1 MADYLAEYRDI
12 DISAVI
18 TMRDG
23 VQITVPA
30 SDIYGYNIT
39 GTAAYNG
46 LPLGE
51 AIANSFTLSVS
62 VIECPYSAEQLDSA
76 EVRVRMG
83 VRNNDAEDYEYSDA
97 GAWYVTGVDAP
108 EGGNAVTLR
117 GVDALG
123 IWFDVLFVDNAATY
137 PQPMSE
143 LLETLALVPD
153 VELSD
158 REWLHKDA
166 ALDKM
171 PTWAEGTTIRQAI
184 GYIAACAGGFAQI
197 DMSGKL
203 EIVTTGWGNEQP
215 LDTATYN
222 TFTPTGGARF
232 RLNALQVVYPI
243 ADEDADQPDTV
254 RYAYDAAIADN
265 ATNCVV
271 IEGNPLITD
280 AMASAIVK
288 ELHRYEFIGGDL
300 TWIGTPAV
308 NCGSIVQLTPI
319 DGNERVLY
327 VNQRDLNFDGGLTG
341 DLSSTMPTLH
351 DTSAHYTSS
360 GRVFNADGSLPVSK
374 IEGFAGAVVN
384 AMVGKFD
391 RIIAGDVTTDK
402 LYAQIGQI
410 VQLKVDNLDAGSI
423 HGDKITAGTIGAGHI
438 ESKAITADK
447 IAAGSVTADKLAAGA
462 VTADKIAAFSITGNK
477 IASDTIT
484 ARNIQS
490 STITA
495 DLIAAK
501 TITADSGVIDDA
513 AIGTAQIADGS
524 ITSAKIVELTADLIK
539 TGTLSADR
547 ILIAG
552 DDGLIYRINAT
563 ASGLSVS
570 QLEKEEYKNHINGT
584 VIVAKSITAAQ
595 IAAEA
600 ITANEILAGTITA
613 KQINVAEVFANNA
626 VIDAISTNVIRGN
639 GYLQLL
645 VSDAVDEAAA
655 GLQAQID
662 MIPEKIELAVSDV
675 TATGLKTGSG
685 VSITKDEVTI
695 TSPKTKVTIPLEGSE
710 DETEIVSIDEDGLRA
725 DVITADEINSPSV
738 VNVAAAAAYTPTSAG
753 ELQTLLAEIAG
764 HFMTGDITIDA
775 SAVAAGIFT
784 IKGLHGYGVLTIS
797 GGAFNRIIAID
808 CSCRIVLDGTA
819 LSTDGTAVEASNA
832 KVLLKGVAFT
842 AVEGLHAHHY
852 AHVDMTSC
860 TGNCTTLLRSTDC
873 AVVCVNGDTCPA
885 GLPGELSGGG
895 ELFSTMYFTESEKE
909 PDEGETGVVTTASI
923 TAKQTRTWGDG
934 WLSTSTFGTSLYQGT
949 TGTAALRRG
958 CMWFDTS
965 EIAGKH
971 IISAALTIRRVS
983 GIGSS
988 SSIAVGI
995 YGTSATGAS
1004 GTPAIGEKYASI
1016 SLSNGGR
1023 GTVDVTAAVQ
1033 ALADGIIGGLMAYD
1047 SRASKKDGKNYTVG
1061 YCKMY
1066 GSGETDAP
1074 TIEVTY
1080 E

>member
-12 DISAVI
+12 DITAVI

-23 VQITVPA
+23 AQFSVPA
-30 SDIYGYNIT
+30 SDVYGYSIS
-39 GTAAYNG
+39 GTAAYSG
-46 LPLGE
+46 LPIGE
-51 AIANSFTLSVS
+51 AIANSFSLSVS
-62 VIECPYSAEQLDSA
+62 IVECPYSAEQLDSA
-76 EVRVRMG
+76 EVHVRIG
-83 VRNNDAEDYEYSDA
+83 LRHSAAEAYEYSPA
-97 GAWYVTGVDAP
+97 GVWYVTGVDAP
-108 EGGNAVTLR
+108 EGGNAVTLN

-123 IWFDVLFVDNAATY
+123 IWFDRLFVDNAATY
-137 PQPMSE
+137 PQPMRR
-143 LLETLALVPD
+143 LLDTLAISAGVT
-153 VELSD
+153 LSP
-158 REWLHKDA
+158 REWLHADA
-166 ALDKM
+166 AIETLPAWDENI
-171 PTWAEGTTIRQAI
+171 TLRTAI

-203 EIVTTGWGNEQP
+203 EIVTTGWGDELPIN
-215 LDTATYN
+215 TAAYN
-222 TFTPTGGARF
+222 TFTPTGGSRF
-232 RLNALQVVYPI
+232 RLNALQVVYPLT
-243 ADEDADQPDTV
+243 DEDAETPDTV
-254 RYAYDAAIADN
+254 RYAYDATIEDN
-265 ATNCVV
+265 ATNCIV
-271 IEGNPLITD
+271 IEGNPLLTD
-280 AMASAIVK
+280 AMAGAIMK
-288 ELHRYEFIGGDL
+288 ELHRYEFVGGDL
-300 TWIGTPAV
+300 TWIGSPAV

-319 DGNERVLY
+319 DGNLRTLY
-327 VNQRDLNFDGGLTG
+327 VNRRELTFDGGLTG
-341 DLSSTMPTLH
+341 EVSSTMPTLH

-360 GRVFNADGSLPVSK
+360 GRVFNSDGTLPVTK
-374 IEGFAGAVVN
+374 IEGFSGGVVN
-384 AMVGKFD
+384 AMIGKFD
-391 RIIAGDVTTDK
+391 RLIAGDVSTGK
-402 LYAQIGQI
+402 LFAQLGQI
-410 VQLKVDNLDAGSI
+410 VQLEVEHLDAGSI
-423 HGDKITAGTIGAGHI
+423 HGDKITANTIGTEQLEA
-438 ESKAITADK
+438 K
-447 IAAGSVTADKLAAGA
+447 SVTADKIAAGA
-462 VTADKIAAFSITGNK
+462 VTADKIAAGAITADFIKADSITGNK

-484 ARNIQS
+484 ARNIKS
-490 STITA
+490 GTITA
-495 DLIAAK
+495 DLLAAK
-501 TITADSGVIDDA
+501 TITADSGIIDDA

-539 TGTLSADR
+539 TGTLSAER

-563 ASGLSVS
+563 SAGLTVT
-570 QLEKEEYKNHINGT
+570 QLEQNQYKKYINGT

-639 GYLQLL
+639 GYLQLI

-695 TSPKTKVTIPLEGSE
+695 NSPKTKVTIPLEGSE

-819 LSTDGTAVEASNA
+819 LTTDGTAVEASNA

-873 AVVCVNGDTCPA
+873 AVVCVNGETCPA

-895 ELFSTMYFTESEKE
+895 ELYSTLYFTESEKE

-995 YGTSATGAS
+995 YGTPATGAS

-1023 GTVDVTAAVQ
+1023 GSVDVTAAVQ
-1033 ALADGIIGGLMAYD
+1033 ALADGSIGGLMTYD
-1047 SRASKKDGKNYTVG
+1047 SRTSKKDGKNYTVG

>member
-12 DISAVI
+12 DITAVI

-23 VQITVPA
+23 VQFSVPA
-30 SDIYGYNIT
+30 SDVYGYSIS
-39 GTAAYNG
+39 GTAAYSG
-46 LPLGE
+46 LPIGE
-51 AIANSFTLSVS
+51 AIANSFSLSVS
-62 VIECPYSAEQLDSA
+62 IVECPYSAEQLDSA
-76 EVRVRMG
+76 EVHVRIG
-83 VRNNDAEDYEYSDA
+83 LRHNTAEAYEYSPA
-97 GAWYVTGVDAP
+97 GVWYVTGVDAP
-108 EGGNAVTLR
+108 EGGNAVTLN

-123 IWFDVLFVDNAATY
+123 IWFDRLFVDNAATY
-137 PQPMSE
+137 PQPMRR
-143 LLETLALVPD
+143 LLDTLAISAGVT
-153 VELSD
+153 LSP
-158 REWLHKDA
+158 REWLHADA
-166 ALDKM
+166 AIETLPVWDENI
-171 PTWAEGTTIRQAI
+171 TLRTAV

-203 EIVTTGWGNEQP
+203 EIVTTGWGDELPIN
-215 LDTATYN
+215 TAAYN
-222 TFTPTGGARF
+222 TFTPTGGSRF

-243 ADEDADQPDTV
+243 TDEDAETPDTV
-254 RYAYDAAIADN
+254 RYAYDTAIEDN
-265 ATNCVV
+265 ATNCIV
-271 IEGNPLITD
+271 IEGNPLLTD
-280 AMASAIVK
+280 AMAGAIMK
-288 ELHRYEFIGGDL
+288 ELHRYEFVGGDL
-300 TWIGTPAV
+300 TWIGSPAV

-319 DGNERVLY
+319 DGNLRTLY
-327 VNQRDLNFDGGLTG
+327 VNRRELTFDGGLTG
-341 DLSSTMPTLH
+341 EVSSTMPTLH

-360 GRVFNADGSLPVSK
+360 GRVFNSDGTLPVTK

-423 HGDKITAGTIGAGHI
+423 HGDKITAGTIGA
-438 ESKAITADK
+438 EQLEAKSITADK

-490 STITA
+490 GTITA

-524 ITSAKIVELTADLIK
+524 ITSAKIVELSADLIK
-539 TGTLSADR
+539 AGTLSAER

-552 DDGLIYRINAT
+552 DDGIIYRINAT
-563 ASGLSVS
+563 SSGLSLS
-570 QLEKEEYKNHINGT
+570 QLRDDQYKNYINGT

-595 IAAEA
+595 IAAET
-600 ITANEILAGTITA
+600 ITANEILSGTITA
-613 KQINVAEVFANNA
+613 KQLNVTEVFANNA

-639 GYLQLL
+639 GYLQLI

-710 DETEIVSIDEDGLRA
+710 DEAEIVSIDEDGLRA

-738 VNVAAAAAYTPTSAG
+738 VRVAAAANYAPASAG
-753 ELQTLLAEIAG
+753 ELQTLLMEITG
-764 HFMTGDITIDA
+764 HFMSGDITIDA
-775 SAVAAGIFT
+775 SAVTAGIFA

-797 GGAFNRIIAID
+797 GGSFNRVSVTD
-808 CSCRIVLDGTA
+808 CSCRIVFDSVA
-819 LSTDGTAVEASNA
+819 LATDGTAVEASNA
-832 KVLLKGVAFT
+832 KVLLKNVAFT

-860 TGNCTTLLRSTDC
+860 TGECKTLLRSTDC

-895 ELFSTMYFTESEKE
+895 ELYSTLTFAESVQE
-909 PDEGETGVVTTASI
+909 PDEGETGVVTTATI
-923 TAKQTRTWGDG
+923 AAKASRSWSSS
-934 WLSTSTFGTSLYQGT
+934 WLSTSTFGTALYQGRY
-949 TGTAALRRG
+949 GENALRRG
-958 CMWFDTS
+958 CMWFDT
-965 EIAGKH
+965 EAITGRH
-971 IISAALTIRRVS
+971 IISATLTLKRVS
-983 GIGSS
+983 GVGGGGAVS
-988 SSIAVGI
+988 VGI
-995 YGTSATGAS
+995 YGTTATGAS
-1004 GTPAIGEKYASI
+1004 GAPAIGTKYASVSI
-1016 SLSNGGR
+1016 SNGGKA
-1023 GTVDVTAAVQ
+1023 TVDVTTAVQ
-1033 ALADGIIGGLMAYD
+1033 DLADGNIGGLMTYD
-1047 SRASKKDGKNYTVG
+1047 TRTNKISGKTYTVG

-1066 GSGETDAP
+1066 GAGEADAP
-1074 TIEVTY
+1074 VLEVTY